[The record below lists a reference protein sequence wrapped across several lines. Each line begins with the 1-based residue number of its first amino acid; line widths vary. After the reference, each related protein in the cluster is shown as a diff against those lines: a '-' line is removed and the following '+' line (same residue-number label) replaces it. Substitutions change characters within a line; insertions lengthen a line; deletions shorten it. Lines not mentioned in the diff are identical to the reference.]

1 MTVVTATDFG
11 VDQMYKIGAFYPTI
25 TLTIPRVN
33 SVTFV
38 ALAPEP
44 ELLFNACAQEVSG
57 GE

>member
-11 VDQMYKIGAFYPTI
+11 VDPMYKIGEFYPTI

-33 SVTFV
+33 SVTCV
-38 ALAPEP
+38 AVAP